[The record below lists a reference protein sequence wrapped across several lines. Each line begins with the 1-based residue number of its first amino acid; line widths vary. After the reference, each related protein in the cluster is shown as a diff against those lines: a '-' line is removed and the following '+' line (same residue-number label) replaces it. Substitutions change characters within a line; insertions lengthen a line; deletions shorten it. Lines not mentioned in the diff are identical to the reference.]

1 MNQKKYAVWITM
13 IFLLAAC
20 TGVTPPDSPA
30 PAQAMTLSCPDSLEI
45 QGNRN
50 VEPGGTTSLAVA
62 PTVFGWQYQWT
73 TVDMSLLSTPQ
84 ESITEFTAPTFAGMV
99 EVTVVVTAHEGCAI
113 ESKTVEI
120 LVANPPTFTPAAT
133 NTAQPTNT
141 PTSIV
146 AATNTPSIEPSAT
159 NTLVPTAAFT
169 HTSQPTPLPSHT
181 PSPTVPAFTILLQEP
196 KDDTC
201 VGSDNAVF
209 QWLATRP
216 LNTTEGVNGE
226 YFALN
231 IWAEN
236 SPVYSV
242 SWIKSPRYE
251 IENVADPI
259 AVYTEQINC
268 SGDNGCFWNVDLI
281 VSRVE
286 KGSGWLPDSFTKVYS
301 SPARWFCT
309 EAVNPPIPPT
319 NTPAPPPQP
328 TPVACPPDC

>member
-1 MNQKKYAVWITM
+1 M

-20 TGVTPPDSPA
+20 TGVTLPASPA
-30 PAQAMTLSCPDSLEI
+30 RTQAMTSLSCPDSLEI

-50 VEPGGTTSLAVA
+50 VEPGETISLAVA

-73 TVDMSLLSTPQ
+73 TVDMRLLSTPQ
-84 ESITEFTAPTFAGMV
+84 ESITEFTAPAVAGV
-99 EVTVVVTAHEGCAI
+99 IEVTVAVTAHEGCAI

-120 LVANPPTFTPAAT
+120 SVANPPTFTPAAT

-141 PTSIV
+141 PTSLGV
-146 AATNTPSIEPSAT
+146 ATDTPTIEPSAT
-159 NTLVPTAAFT
+159 HTLVPTAAFT
-169 HTSQPTPLPSHT
+169 HTPQPTPLPSQT
-181 PSPTVPAFTILLQEP
+181 PSPTVPAFAILLQEP

-201 VGSDNAVF
+201 VGSANAVF

-216 LNTTEGVNGE
+216 LNATEGVNGE

-251 IENVADPI
+251 IENVSDPI

-286 KGSGWLPDSFTKVYS
+286 KGSGWLPDSFTILSS
-301 SPARWFCT
+301 SPVRRFCT
-309 EAVNPPIPPT
+309 FVNPPTPQPIPPT
-319 NTPAPPPQP
+319 DTPAPP
-328 TPVACPPDC
+328 